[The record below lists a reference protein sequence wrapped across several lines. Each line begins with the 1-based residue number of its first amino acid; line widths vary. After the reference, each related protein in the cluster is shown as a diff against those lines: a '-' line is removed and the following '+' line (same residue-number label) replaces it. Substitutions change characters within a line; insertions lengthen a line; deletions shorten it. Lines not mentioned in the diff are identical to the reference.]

1 LEETPKYVREKAN
14 EKPLRHGFAMPPLLR
29 RRGFDREKN
38 FLFLPEAPPIRG
50 TGERK
55 KIKYPKLWT

>member
-1 LEETPKYVREKAN
+1 LEETLKYVREKAN

-55 KIKYPKLWT
+55 LD